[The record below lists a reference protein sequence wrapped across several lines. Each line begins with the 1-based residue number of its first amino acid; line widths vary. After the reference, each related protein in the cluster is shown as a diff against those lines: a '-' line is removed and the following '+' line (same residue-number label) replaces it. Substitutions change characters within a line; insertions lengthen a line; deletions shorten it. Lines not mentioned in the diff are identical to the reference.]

1 MTKKSFNLRNVAK
14 IGVTC
19 LAVLMFVAC
28 SKKDDNGGGSA
39 KFSPPAWIQG
49 SWGAAPN
56 GVGPEI
62 FNFTSNDVLMSGV
75 SLKTY
80 TGSGP
85 GGYSSISET
94 KKTDNLYEITIKAKA
109 SGSEAVSGFFSF
121 KKGDGNY
128 IEFGT
133 NETGSAITDYGKL
146 YKR

>member
-1 MTKKSFNLRNVAK
+1 MTKKSFNLRNVVK
-14 IGVTC
+14 IGVAC

-28 SKKDDNGGGSA
+28 SKKDEEGA
-39 KFSPPAWIQG
+39 AVKFSPPAWIQG
-49 SWGAAPN
+49 SWGAAPE

-121 KKGDGNY
+121 KKGDGTY
-128 IEFGT
+128 IYFGT
-133 NETGSAITDYGKL
+133 NETGSAITDYGEL